1 MQRTSIVADIFG
13 YIVCLLAV
21 AIFFISAA
29 GVVNNAFRVVHP
41 TAQHRMF
48 AGFNTGRGFGM
59 HRRFGLEPRFGGGW
73 MGRQSGQTQ
82 APLASQSATGTQTP
96 AMNRETMRARF
107 IADARYDAVR
117 RLVVALVMLILSIAV
132 FRRTF
137 QWLNPLQTATT

>member
-1 MQRTSIVADIFG
+1 MQRTSIIADIFG

-21 AIFFISAA
+21 AIFFVSAA
-29 GVVNNAFRVVHP
+29 GVVNSAFRVANP
-41 TAQHRMF
+41 TAAQGMF
-48 AGFNTGRGFGM
+48 AGHHMGRGFDM
-59 HRRFGLEPRFGGGW
+59 QRRFGGGW
-73 MGRQSGQTQ
+73 MSRQSEQTQ
-82 APLASQSATGTQTP
+82 APMASQSAAGTQTP

-137 QWLNPLQTATT
+137 QWLNPLQPAAT